1 MDQYH
6 TPALGPALAEGGPVG
21 RVLLDD
27 LIQGGLGIDGVGVEL
42 ALAVRVVADLAVVA
56 LARLH
61 KVLAQPWGNTHMTL
75 IQSGGLRIFSSI
87 NFGRRRGGRGGQT
100 ILKLCGRHMCIA
112 PCLVVWLV
120 LGLGGQLLA
129 HLLGQIH
136 RVDLGLLAQL
146 VSTVGVL
153 KRTERAIRTVE
164 RTNFSV

>member
-87 NFGRRRGGRGGQT
+87 NFGRRGGGGPK
-100 ILKLCGRHMCIA
+100 IVRASYVYRPLSCS
-112 PCLVVWLV
+112 
-120 LGLGGQLLA
+120 LA
-129 HLLGQIH
+129 C
-136 RVDLGLLAQL
+136 
-146 VSTVGVL
+146 SWPW
-153 KRTERAIRTVE
+153 RTASGASPRTDPQG
-164 RTNFSV
+164 